1 MMMSFDILYIQISEV
16 LKEPQVIH
24 VCVEQNFGERDEKI
38 KYEPHLARI
47 YHNVYHCHCNKQLMK
62 KTSTIFM

>member
-1 MMMSFDILYIQISEV
+1 MTMSFDILYILISEV

-38 KYEPHLARI
+38 KYEPHLARMTKSHRI
-47 YHNVYHCHCNKQLMK
+47 
-62 KTSTIFM
+62 